1 MMELLEEMMEQVCAI
16 LKKKTHVEEIQ
27 SDSILKEYGV
37 DSYQI
42 MEVIV
47 EVEMCYHIEFSP
59 EVLIDENLKR
69 IRSISSQIASAL
81 RAEKSGRIS

>member
-1 MMELLEEMMEQVCAI
+1 MELLEEIMEQVSAI
-16 LKKKTHVEEIQ
+16 LKKRTHVEEIHL
-27 SDSILKEYGV
+27 DSILKEYGV

-47 EVEMCYHIEFSP
+47 EAEMYYHIEFAP
-59 EVLIDENLKR
+59 EVLIDENLKS

>member
-1 MMELLEEMMEQVCAI
+1 MLDEIMEQVGTM
-16 LKKKTHVEEIQ
+16 LKKRIHVEGMQ
-27 SDSILKEYGV
+27 PDSILKEYGV

-47 EVEMCYHIEFSP
+47 EAELYYHMEFAP
-59 EVLIDENLKR
+59 EVLTDENLKS

-81 RAEKSGRIS
+81 KKE